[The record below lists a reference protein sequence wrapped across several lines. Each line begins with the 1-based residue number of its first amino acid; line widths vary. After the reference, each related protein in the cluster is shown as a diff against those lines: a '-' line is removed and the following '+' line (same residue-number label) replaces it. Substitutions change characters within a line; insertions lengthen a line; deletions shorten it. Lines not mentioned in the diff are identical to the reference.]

1 MKDVYMKQKTD
12 ARTILIVDDTPSNL
26 GMVVNLLEGHGYRV
40 AIAQDGEEG
49 LQRARILQPDLILL
63 DVMMPG
69 MDGFETCLRLK
80 SLVETRD
87 IPVIFMTALAS
98 SEHKVKGFAAGGVDY
113 IPKPLQIEEVIAR
126 VDTHIK
132 LHAVQQQLEIQNV
145 QLLAHQQALEQRV
158 EERTAELSA
167 ANLQLQGEIEVRKQT
182 GQALE
187 ESRAQLRS
195 LALRN
200 QASSEEE
207 RKYLARELHEELA
220 QILAGIQLN
229 ISAIK
234 LRCAS
239 DLPALPALTEAL
251 QKNFSLIDSA
261 INVVRNVSSILRPV
275 ELDMGIVSALELISR
290 RFRRHIGI
298 QCEVHIAES
307 GVEIG
312 EFHAIGLY
320 RIVQESLD
328 NVAQHAKAERVDIS
342 LGRELDHYVLKIRDN
357 GAGFD
362 VNEKKSDS
370 LGLVSIRERAFA
382 LGGSLSIE
390 SRPGDGTEIKVMV
403 PAGATDGLPNR
414 TIWNDISEPGMMNKY
429 IIPGELSLRSVLD
442 SSPDTIIRY
451 DLEGRINFINARLL
465 KVLQKPEAELIGKLP
480 HEVWPDGRFAG
491 IERTVFSVLQTQ
503 VDQVVEQ
510 INTPLNGKAH
520 FQQIRV
526 GPEWDSEGKL
536 VGVIAYGR
544 DITDLVQREKHLD
557 MLEKTVNRSQE
568 AVYLIDTNMR
578 FVYVNEAACR
588 ALKYSRDE
596 LIGLTPSDV
605 DPDFTNETVT
615 LIQEQMN
622 SRGSFYFESFHQRS
636 DGTQFPVEIRGSKFE
651 SHGDVLHMTLVR
663 DITERKQ
670 SEQSFREL
678 HLQLRQLMV
687 HLEKTREE
695 ERQLLA
701 REVHDE
707 LGQILTALKL
717 NISVIDRKF
726 ATGLQPLHDYVQETM
741 KLMET
746 AIASARN
753 ISAALRAAELSKG
766 IVSALRWQAARFTT
780 FTGIKCEL
788 HTENDEVNLDED
800 TAAAIYRITQESL
813 TNIAKHANADKVD
826 IVFEVRDNLY
836 VLKIRD
842 DGSGFDINIRKANSF
857 GLLGIRER
865 ANILGGMLVIE
876 SSIGQGTEL
885 IVSVP
890 KKLSSEEV

>member
-1 MKDVYMKQKTD
+1 MIQKTD
-12 ARTILIVDDTPSNL
+12 APTILIVDDTPSNL

-69 MDGFETCLRLK
+69 ADGFETCLRLK
-80 SLVETRD
+80 SLAETRD

-113 IPKPLQIEEVIAR
+113 IPKPLQIEEVMAR

-132 LHAVQQQLEIQNV
+132 LHAAQKQLEIQNA
-145 QLLAHQQALEQRV
+145 QLLANQQELERRV
-158 EERTAELSA
+158 EERTAQLSA
-167 ANLQLQGEIEVRKQT
+167 ANLQLQGEIAVRKQT

-220 QILAGIQLN
+220 QILAGVQLN
-229 ISAIK
+229 LSAIK
-234 LRCAS
+234 LQCAS

-290 RFRRHIGI
+290 RFRMHIGI

-307 GVEIG
+307 EVEIG
-312 EFHAIGLY
+312 ESHAIGLY

-328 NVAQHAKAERVDIS
+328 NVARHAKADRVDIS
-342 LGRELDHYVLKIRDN
+342 LGREFDHYVLKIRDN
-357 GAGFD
+357 GTGFD
-362 VNEKKSDS
+362 VNEKKSNS
-370 LGLVSIRERAFA
+370 LGLVSIRERALA
-382 LGGSLSIE
+382 LGGLLSIE
-390 SRPGDGTEIKVMV
+390 SSPGSGTEIKVML
-403 PAGATDGLPNR
+403 PAEATDGLPNMS
-414 TIWNDISEPGMMNKY
+414 ISNDISEPGVMNKY
-429 IIPGELSLRSVLD
+429 IIPGELGLRSVLD

-465 KVLQKPEAELIGKLP
+465 KVLQKPEAELIGKRP

-491 IERTVFSVLQTQ
+491 IERAVASVLQTQ

-510 INTPLNGKAH
+510 AKQTPDGKVR

-526 GPEWDSEGKL
+526 VPERDAEGKL
-536 VGVIAYGR
+536 AGVLGYGR
-544 DITDLVQREKHLD
+544 DITDL
-557 MLEKTVNRSQE
+557 
-568 AVYLIDTNMR
+568 
-578 FVYVNEAACR
+578 
-588 ALKYSRDE
+588 
-596 LIGLTPSDV
+596 
-605 DPDFTNETVT
+605 
-615 LIQEQMN
+615 
-622 SRGSFYFESFHQRS
+622 
-636 DGTQFPVEIRGSKFE
+636 
-651 SHGDVLHMTLVR
+651 
-663 DITERKQ
+663 KQ
-670 SEQSFREL
+670 SEQSLREL

-726 ATGLQPLHDYVQETM
+726 ATDLQPLHDYVQETM

-753 ISAALRAAELSKG
+753 ISAALRAAELNKG
-766 IVSALRWQAARFTT
+766 IVSALRWQAARFATY
-780 FTGIKCEL
+780 TGIKCEL
-788 HTENDEVNLDED
+788 HTESDEVNLDED
-800 TAAAIYRITQESL
+800 TAAAIYRIAQETL

-842 DGSGFDINIRKANSF
+842 DGSGFDTNVRKANSF

-865 ANILGGMLVIE
+865 ANILGGTFVIE

-885 IVSVP
+885 FVSVP
-890 KKLSSEEV
+890 VKLSSEEV